1 MNLWVALDW
10 GTSNFRAY
18 LMDNNNVIDQV
29 STQEGMKFIDQ
40 NEFEKILIKN
50 IDAWN
55 NKFDIKVIIASGMVG
70 AKQGWIEVPYINSP
84 CDIRNVNFKTFKILD
99 DANIHILSGV
109 SQFNPSDVMR
119 GEETQIAG
127 FLLNNVDFNGSICLP
142 GTHSK
147 WVNMNSYNIQEFTT
161 FLTGELYEIVKKY
174 SILNHSLNTTEL
186 DDEIVKSSAK
196 LIIENPSFISNKLFE
211 IRADNLLKN
220 SNQTSNNSKLV
231 GYLLGIELSGSRTY
245 WEDKDLIIIGSS
257 NLNKYYEL
265 ILNGRSNSIRLFNSS
280 DMALNGLSFYKKSLN
295 L

>member
-1 MNLWVALDW
+1 
-10 GTSNFRAY
+10 
-18 LMDNNNVIDQV
+18 MDNNNVIDQV

-55 NKFDIKVIIASGMVG
+55 NKFDIKVVIASGMVG

-84 CDIRNVNFKTFKILD
+84 CDIRNLNFKSLKILD
-99 DANIHILSGV
+99 DVKIHILSGV

-245 WEDKDLIIIGSS
+245 WEDKDLVIIGSS

>member
-1 MNLWVALDW
+1 
-10 GTSNFRAY
+10 
-18 LMDNNNVIDQV
+18 MDNNNVIDQV

-99 DANIHILSGV
+99 DTNIHILSGV

-220 SNQTSNNSKLV
+220 SNQKSNNSKLV

-245 WEDKDLIIIGSS
+245 WEDKDLVIIGSS

-280 DMALNGLSFYKKSLN
+280 DMALNGLSFYRKSLN

>member
-18 LMDNNNVIDQV
+18 LMDNNHVIDQV
-29 STQEGMKFIDQ
+29 STQEGMKFVDQ
-40 NEFEKILIKN
+40 NEFKKTLIKN

-55 NKFDIKVIIASGMVG
+55 NKFDIKVVIASGMVG

-84 CDIRNVNFKTFKILD
+84 CDIRNLNFKSLKILD
-99 DANIHILSGV
+99 DVKIHILSGV

-127 FLLNNVDFNGSICLP
+127 FLLNNIDFNGSICLP

-231 GYLLGIELSGSRTY
+231 GYLLGIELSGSKTY
-245 WEDKDLIIIGSS
+245 WEDKDLVIIGSS

-265 ILNGRSNSIRLFNSS
+265 ILNGRSKSIQLFNSN
-280 DMALNGLSFYKKSLN
+280 DMVLNGLSFFKKSLN

>member
-1 MNLWVALDW
+1 
-10 GTSNFRAY
+10 
-18 LMDNNNVIDQV
+18 MDNNNVIDQV
-29 STQEGMKFIDQ
+29 STQEGMKFIEQ

-245 WEDKDLIIIGSS
+245 WEDKDLVIIGSS

-280 DMALNGLSFYKKSLN
+280 DMALNGLSFYKNSLN

>member
-245 WEDKDLIIIGSS
+245 WEDKDLVIIGSS

-265 ILNGRSNSIRLFNSS
+265 ILNGRSKSIRLFNSS

>member
-18 LMDNNNVIDQV
+18 LMDNNHVIDHV
-29 STQEGMKFIDQ
+29 STQEGMKFVDQ
-40 NEFEKILIKN
+40 NEFKKTLIKN

-55 NKFDIKVIIASGMVG
+55 NKFDIKVVIASGMVG

-84 CDIRNVNFKTFKILD
+84 CDIRNLNFKSLKILD
-99 DANIHILSGV
+99 DVKIHILSGV

-147 WVNMNSYNIQEFTT
+147 WVNLNSYNIQEFTT
-161 FLTGELYEIVKKY
+161 FLTGELYEIIKKY

-245 WEDKDLIIIGSS
+245 WEDKDLVIIGSS

>member
-196 LIIENPSFISNKLFE
+196 LVIENPSFISNKLFE

-245 WEDKDLIIIGSS
+245 WEDKDLVIIGSS

>member
-231 GYLLGIELSGSRTY
+231 GYLLGIELCGSRTY
-245 WEDKDLIIIGSS
+245 WEDKDLVIIGSS

>member
-147 WVNMNSYNIQEFTT
+147 WVNMSSYNIQEFTT

-245 WEDKDLIIIGSS
+245 WEDKDLVIIGSS

>member
-29 STQEGMKFIDQ
+29 STQEGMKFINQ

-147 WVNMNSYNIQEFTT
+147 WVNLNSYNIQEFTT
-161 FLTGELYEIVKKY
+161 FLTGELYEIIKKY

-196 LIIENPSFISNKLFE
+196 LIIENPSFITNKLFE

-245 WEDKDLIIIGSS
+245 WEDKDLVIIGSS

>member
-1 MNLWVALDW
+1 
-10 GTSNFRAY
+10 
-18 LMDNNNVIDQV
+18 MDNNNVIDQV

-50 IDAWN
+50 IDSWN
-55 NKFDIKVIIASGMVG
+55 NNFDIKVIIASGMVG

-245 WEDKDLIIIGSS
+245 WEDKDLVIIGSS

>member
-1 MNLWVALDW
+1 MNYWVALDW

-18 LMDNNNVIDQV
+18 LMDNNDIIDKV
-29 STQEGMKFIDQ
+29 STQEGMKFVY
-40 NEFEKILIKN
+40 NKNFEKTLIKN
-50 IDAWN
+50 ITTWKQN
-55 NKFDIKVIIASGMVG
+55 FDFKVVIASGMVG

-84 CDIRNVNFKTFKILD
+84 CDIRNLNFKTLNILD
-99 DANIHILSGV
+99 DTYVHILSGV
-109 SQFNPSDVMR
+109 SQSNPSDVMR

-127 FLLNNVDFNGSICLP
+127 FLLNNIDFNGSICLP

-147 WVNMNSYNIQEFTT
+147 WVNLNGYDIQKFTS

-174 SILNHSLNTTEL
+174 SILKHSLNTTKL
-186 DDEIVKSSAK
+186 DDEIVKTAAN
-196 LIIENPSFISNKLFE
+196 LILENPSFISNKLFE
-211 IRADNLLKN
+211 IRAENLLKN

-245 WEDKDLIIIGSS
+245 WEDKDLVIIGSS

-265 ILNGRSNSIRLFNSS
+265 ILNGRSKSIQLFNSN
-280 DMALNGLSFYKKSLN
+280 DMVLNGLSFFKKSLD

>member
-18 LMDNNNVIDQV
+18 LMDNNHVIDQV

-245 WEDKDLIIIGSS
+245 WEDKDLVIIGSS

-265 ILNGRSNSIRLFNSS
+265 ILNGRSNSIQLFNSS

>member
-1 MNLWVALDW
+1 
-10 GTSNFRAY
+10 
-18 LMDNNNVIDQV
+18 MDNNNVIDQV

-231 GYLLGIELSGSRTY
+231 GYLLGIELSGSKTY
-245 WEDKDLIIIGSS
+245 WENKDLVIIGSS

-265 ILNGRSNSIRLFNSS
+265 ILNGRSKSIQLFNSN
-280 DMALNGLSFYKKSLN
+280 DMVLNGLSFFKKSLN

>member
-18 LMDNNNVIDQV
+18 LMDNNHVIDHV
-29 STQEGMKFIDQ
+29 STQEGMKFVDQ
-40 NEFEKILIKN
+40 NEFKKTLIKN

-55 NKFDIKVIIASGMVG
+55 NKFDIKVVIASGMVG
-70 AKQGWIEVPYINSP
+70 AKQGWVEVPYINSP
-84 CDIRNVNFKTFKILD
+84 CDIRNLNFKSLKILD
-99 DANIHILSGV
+99 DVKIHILSGV

-127 FLLNNVDFNGSICLP
+127 FLLNNIDFNGSICLP

-147 WVNMNSYNIQEFTT
+147 WVNLNSYNIQEFTT

-174 SILNHSLNTTEL
+174 SILNHSLNTAEL
-186 DDEIVKSSAK
+186 DDEIVKSAAK

-211 IRADNLLKN
+211 IRAENLLKN
-220 SNQTSNNSKLV
+220 SSQISNNSKLV
-231 GYLLGIELSGSRTY
+231 GYLLGIELSGSRNY
-245 WEDKDLIIIGSS
+245 WEDKDLVIIGSS

-265 ILNGRSNSIRLFNSS
+265 ILNGRSNSIQLFNSS
-280 DMALNGLSFYKKSLN
+280 DMALNGLSFFKKSLN

>member
-1 MNLWVALDW
+1 MNFWVALDW

-84 CDIRNVNFKTFKILD
+84 CDIRNVNFKTLKILD

-245 WEDKDLIIIGSS
+245 WEDKDLVIIGSS

>member
-1 MNLWVALDW
+1 
-10 GTSNFRAY
+10 
-18 LMDNNNVIDQV
+18 MDNNNVIDQV

-84 CDIRNVNFKTFKILD
+84 CDIRNVNFKTLKILD

-245 WEDKDLIIIGSS
+245 WEDKDLVIIGSS

>member
-1 MNLWVALDW
+1 MNFWVALDW

-186 DDEIVKSSAK
+186 DDEIIKSSAK

-211 IRADNLLKN
+211 IRAENLLKN
-220 SNQTSNNSKLV
+220 SSQISNNSKLV
-231 GYLLGIELSGSRTY
+231 GYLLGIELSGSRSY
-245 WEDKDLIIIGSS
+245 WEDKDLVIIGSS

-280 DMALNGLSFYKKSLN
+280 DMALNGLSFFKKSLN

>member
-55 NKFDIKVIIASGMVG
+55 NKFDIKVVIASGMVG

-84 CDIRNVNFKTFKILD
+84 CDIRNLNFKSLKILD
-99 DANIHILSGV
+99 DIKIHILSGV

-127 FLLNNVDFNGSICLP
+127 FLLNNIDFNGSICLP

-245 WEDKDLIIIGSS
+245 WEDKDLVIIGSS

>member
-18 LMDNNNVIDQV
+18 LMDNNHVIDHV
-29 STQEGMKFIDQ
+29 STQEGMKFVDQ
-40 NEFEKILIKN
+40 NEFKKTLIKN

-55 NKFDIKVIIASGMVG
+55 NKFDIKVVIASGMVG

-84 CDIRNVNFKTFKILD
+84 CDIRNLNFKSLKILD
-99 DANIHILSGV
+99 DVKIHILSGV

-127 FLLNNVDFNGSICLP
+127 FLLNNIDFNGSICLP

-147 WVNMNSYNIQEFTT
+147 WVNLNSYNIQEFTT

-174 SILNHSLNTTEL
+174 SILNHSLNTAEL
-186 DDEIVKSSAK
+186 DDEIVKSAAK

-211 IRADNLLKN
+211 IRAENLLKN
-220 SNQTSNNSKLV
+220 SSQISNNSKLV
-231 GYLLGIELSGSRTY
+231 GYLLGIELSGSRNY
-245 WEDKDLIIIGSS
+245 WEDKDLVIIGSS

-265 ILNGRSNSIRLFNSS
+265 ILNGRSKSIQLFNSN
-280 DMALNGLSFYKKSLN
+280 DMVLNGLSFFKKSLN

>member
-127 FLLNNVDFNGSICLP
+127 FLLNNIDFNGSICLP

-147 WVNMNSYNIQEFTT
+147 WVNLNSYNIQEFTT

-174 SILNHSLNTTEL
+174 SILNHSLNTAEL
-186 DDEIVKSSAK
+186 DDEIVKSAAK

-211 IRADNLLKN
+211 IRAENLLKN
-220 SNQTSNNSKLV
+220 SSQISNNSKLV
-231 GYLLGIELSGSRTY
+231 GYLLGIELSGSRNY
-245 WEDKDLIIIGSS
+245 WEDKDLVIIGSS

-265 ILNGRSNSIRLFNSS
+265 ILNGRSNSIQLFNSS
-280 DMALNGLSFYKKSLN
+280 DMALNGLSFFKKSLN